1 MRSAFE
7 RMDLKVFG
15 LRTAPSL
22 RELSAKLTEGVGDVQ
37 WHSSGKACSKA
48 RRRS

>member
-15 LRTAPSL
+15 LRTGSL
-22 RELSAKLTEGVGDVQ
+22 FEGAVSEAD
-37 WHSSGKACSKA
+37 
-48 RRRS
+48 